1 MERIAN
7 RLARLEA
14 RTPPPP
20 PRARPGRVTLADL
33 RRLEEH
39 IKRLESGAGRTSSA
53 PVVESVEPDEETAAI
68 VRKIEWLEELERA
81 SEGRT
86 RWT

>member
-1 MERIAN
+1 MGDLEK
-7 RLARLEA
+7 RLRNLEG
-14 RTPPPP
+14 RTPPP
-20 PRARPGRVTLADL
+20 PRARLGHVSGADL

-39 IKRLESGAGRTSSA
+39 IKRLESGAGLTSSA
-53 PVVESVEPDEETAAI
+53 PVVESVAPDEATAAI

>member
-14 RTPPPP
+14 RTPPPAP
-20 PRARPGRVTLADL
+20 ARPGSVTLVEL
-33 RRLEEH
+33 RALETH

-53 PVVESVEPDEETAAI
+53 PVIKSVEPDDRAAAV
-68 VRKIEWLEELERA
+68 VREIERLELLDQANGKDRN
-81 SEGRT
+81 G
-86 RWT
+86 

>member
-1 MERIAN
+1 MERLTN

-20 PRARPGRVTLADL
+20 RARLGSVTLADL
-33 RRLEEH
+33 WRLEEH
-39 IKRLESGAGRTSSA
+39 IKRLETGAGRTSPEA
-53 PVVESVEPDEETAAI
+53 PVIKSVEPDAELAAV

-81 SEGRT
+81 SEGRS

>member
-1 MERIAN
+1 MERMK
-7 RLARLEA
+7 RRLESLES
-14 RTPPPP
+14 RTPPP
-20 PRARPGRVTLADL
+20 PRARLGHVTLAEL
-33 RRLEEH
+33 RSLEAYIRRLET
-39 IKRLESGAGRTSSA
+39 GADEVGTA
-53 PVVESVEPDEETAAI
+53 PVIKSVEPDEETAAV